1 LRGSKAGVVARG
13 GAGRGVGDLAGPV
26 LDMMR
31 AFFRPAS
38 PGDLG
43 SMLRPVLHS
52 KIHRATV
59 TDANTAYV
67 GSITID
73 PLLLRATGMRASDK
87 VAVANC
93 RNGERF
99 ETYILWGR
107 EGSGQIVVNGA
118 AAHLVEVGDPVIIM
132 HYGLMTDAEYASH
145 KPRTALVDE
154 KNRLTNV
161 LTYDPMGHEAV

>member
-1 LRGSKAGVVARG
+1 
-13 GAGRGVGDLAGPV
+13 
-26 LDMMR
+26 
-31 AFFRPAS
+31 
-38 PGDLG
+38 
-43 SMLRPVLHS
+43 MLREVLHS
-52 KIHRATV
+52 KIHRAFV

-107 EGSGQIVVNGA
+107 EGSGEIIVNGA
-118 AAHLVEVGDPVIIM
+118 AAHLVERGDPVIIM
-132 HYGLMTDAEYASH
+132 HYALLTDAEYAAH
-145 KPRTALVDE
+145 KPRTALVDDQN
-154 KNRLTNV
+154 KLKDV
-161 LTYDPMGHEAV
+161 LIYEAKGHEA